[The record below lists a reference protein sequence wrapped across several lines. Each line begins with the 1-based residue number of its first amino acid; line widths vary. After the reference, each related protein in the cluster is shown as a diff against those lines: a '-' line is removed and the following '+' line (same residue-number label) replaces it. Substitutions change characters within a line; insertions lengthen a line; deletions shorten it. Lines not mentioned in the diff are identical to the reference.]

1 MKTDYFTYIKGNQA
15 DVDMAQISRVL
26 LIQLGDIG
34 DVLYSFPCARA
45 LKETRPD
52 IMVAM
57 AVQKKAVG
65 LLACCPW
72 VDEVV
77 IVDKEKRS
85 LLSQVTCQLKFWRR
99 LRRTRFDMAVD
110 LRTSSRGAVMAW
122 LSGARIRVSRY
133 HPHGEM
139 WRNWMFTHMV
149 SPAGPNGKNQ
159 YIAEYYHDM
168 LAAYGFATPFLDPRL
183 EVTSGQ
189 RACVVELLAAI
200 GIGENSPLMALHP
213 FSLWGYKD
221 LSEGKYIDLIGQ
233 LRKRFGVE
241 ILLVGSQADHTSCRR
256 IAEAFDKGVHNLA
269 GSTDLADL
277 GALVSRCSLFIGV
290 DSAGI
295 HIAAAAGTPTVA
307 IYGPSVP
314 ETWAPRGE
322 NHLVVRKKWE
332 CVPCKETGCQR
343 SMRSRCLD
351 ELTVDE
357 ILEAVQ
363 QLAGRKIVQPNVS
376 QDKGLRKGTEGSPV
390 LSRHKWKIFIM
401 CHNVIWDKMYAD
413 DPDFSPEHYSFL
425 KLGNHDLQCN
435 QKKQYHIINESD
447 FPASFLEPHYA
458 ELTGMYCIYKNKL
471 YKDLDYIG
479 VSHYDKDHRLL
490 GGGEKTTICALE
502 AARYQAEVLRI
513 PSKGP
518 TDITR
523 RITEA
528 VHGLPLVHI
537 GLEVHPF
544 EKIYEQCVLMDKQ
557 TPNQFVG
564 PGRNCFEEILC
575 DYNQFFGT
583 QFSMEDVAKD
593 GFLNMCDCFVT
604 PVYLFEKLM
613 AFISEIIENRSLD
626 RYDTERQHR
635 LQGGL
640 LERYV
645 AVFFALENIEKIEL
659 STVHR
664 HWEKKA
670 SGGNFLRH
678 SLNKLF
684 GRS

>member
-1 MKTDYFTYIKGNQA
+1 
-15 DVDMAQISRVL
+15 MAQVTRVL

-34 DVLYSFPCARA
+34 DVLYTFPCARA
-45 LKETRPD
+45 VKETRPD
-52 IMVAM
+52 IMVAL
-57 AVQKKAVG
+57 AVHKKAVG

-85 LLSQVTCQLKFWRR
+85 FFSQVIFQLKFWQR
-99 LRRTRFDMAVD
+99 LRRMGFDLAVD
-110 LRTSSRGAVMAW
+110 LRTSSRGAIMAW
-122 LSGARIRVSRY
+122 LSGACVRVGRY
-133 HPHGEM
+133 VSQREM
-139 WRNWMFTHMV
+139 WRNWIFTHMV
-149 SPAGPNGKNQ
+149 SPAGLVGENQ
-159 YIAEYYHDM
+159 YIAEYYHDI
-168 LAAYGFATPFLDPRL
+168 LEAYGFATPFLDPKL

-189 RACVVELLAAI
+189 TERAIGLLEAM
-200 GIGENSPLMALHP
+200 GIGENRPLMALHP
-213 FSLWGYKD
+213 FSLWKYKD
-221 LSEGKYIDLIGQ
+221 LSEGKYIDLVDR
-233 LRKRFGVE
+233 LRKSFGCD
-241 ILLVGSQADHTSCRR
+241 ILLVGSQTDYASCRR
-256 IAEAFDKGVHNLA
+256 IAEAFDGGVHNLA

-277 GALVSRCSLFIGV
+277 GALVRRCSLFIGV

-357 ILEAVQ
+357 IVEAVQ
-363 QLAGRKIVQPNVS
+363 QLVEKKIVQ
-376 QDKGLRKGTEGSPV
+376 TEGFLDKEPRKDTEKPPV
-390 LSRHKWKIFIM
+390 LARKKWKIFIM
-401 CHNVIWDKMYAD
+401 CHNVIWDRMYAD
-413 DPDFSPEHYSFL
+413 DPDFSSEHYSFL
-425 KLGNHDLQCN
+425 KLGKHDLRCN
-435 QKKQYHIINESD
+435 PQKQYHIINESEFHD
-447 FPASFLEPHYA
+447 SFLEPHYA

-471 YKDLDYIG
+471 YKGLDYIG
-479 VSHYDKDHRLL
+479 ISHYDKDHRLL
-490 GGGEKTTICALE
+490 GGGERMTVSALE
-502 AARYQAEVLRI
+502 AARYRAEVFRI
-513 PSKGP
+513 PSIGP

-528 VHGLPLVHI
+528 VNGGCPVHI
-537 GLEVHPF
+537 GLEVHDF
-544 EKIYEQCVLMDKQ
+544 EKIYAQRVLMDKQ
-557 TPNQFVG
+557 RPNQFVG
-564 PGRNCFEEILC
+564 VGRNCFEGILR

-583 QFSMEDVAKD
+583 QFSMEDVARD

-613 AFISEIIENRSLD
+613 TFISEIIESRSLD
-626 RYDTERQHR
+626 IYDTERRYR

-645 AVFFALENIEKIEL
+645 ALFFALENIKKIEL

-670 SGGNFLRH
+670 SGGNFFRQ
-678 SLNKLF
+678 SIAKLF

>member
-1 MKTDYFTYIKGNQA
+1 MKTDYFTYVKGGQ
-15 DVDMAQISRVL
+15 VDLAQVSRVL

-34 DVLYSFPCARA
+34 DVLYTFPCVRA
-45 LKETRPD
+45 VKETRPD
-52 IMVAM
+52 IRVAM
-57 AVQKKAVG
+57 AVHKKAAG

-77 IVDKEKRS
+77 IVDRGKRS
-85 LLSQVTCQLKFWRR
+85 LLSQLTYQFKFWKR
-99 LRRTRFDMAVD
+99 LRRIGFDLVVD
-110 LRTSSRGAVMAW
+110 LRTSSRGAIMAW
-122 LSGARIRVSRY
+122 LSGARVRVSRY
-133 HPHGEM
+133 IPCGEM
-139 WRNWMFTHMV
+139 WRNWMFTHLV
-149 SPAGPNGKNQ
+149 SPAGPNGKEQ

-168 LAAYGFATPFLDPRL
+168 LAAYGFTTPFLDPKL
-183 EVTSGQ
+183 EVTAGQ
-189 RACVVELLAAI
+189 RERIIELLGAI
-200 GIGENSPLMALHP
+200 GIGGSQPIMALHP

-221 LSEGKYIDLIGQ
+221 LSERKYIDLIGQ

-241 ILLVGSQADHTSCRR
+241 ILLIGSQVDHASCSR
-256 IAEAFDKGVHNLA
+256 IAEAFDEGVHNLA

-322 NHLVVRKKWE
+322 NHLVVRKNWE

-363 QLAGRKIVQPNVS
+363 QLAGRKIVQPEVLL
-376 QDKGLRKGTEGSPV
+376 DKRLRKGTEEPPV
-390 LSRHKWKIFIM
+390 LSANKWKIFIM
-401 CHNVIWDKMYAD
+401 CHNVIWDKMYAN
-413 DPDFSPEHYSFL
+413 DPDFSSEHYSFL
-425 KLGNHDLQCN
+425 KLGNQDLLYNPQ
-435 QKKQYHIINESD
+435 KQYHIINESD
-447 FPASFLEPHYA
+447 FPVAFLEPHYA

-471 YKDLDYIG
+471 YKGLDYVG

-490 GGGEKTTICALE
+490 GGGEKTTIDTLE
-502 AARYQAEVLRI
+502 AARYRAEVLRI
-513 PSKGP
+513 PSSGP

-528 VHGLPLVHI
+528 VNKSPFVHI
-537 GLEVHPF
+537 GLEVHDF
-544 EKIYEQCVLMDKQ
+544 KKIYDQRVLMDKKQ
-557 TPNQFVG
+557 PNQFVG
-564 PGRNCFEEILC
+564 SGRNCFEGILR

-583 QFSMEDVAKD
+583 QFSMQDVAKD
-593 GFLNMCDCFVT
+593 GFLSMCDCFVT

-613 AFISEIIENRSLD
+613 AFISELIESGALD
-626 RYDTERQHR
+626 IYDTERRHR

-645 AVFFALENIEKIEL
+645 AVFFALENIEKVDL

-670 SGGNFLRH
+670 SGSNFLRQ